1 MRISS
6 FKFDV
11 ACRGRIVNGVRCGM
25 GDARDGRTAHRSEFV
40 ETFRCVQGTLR
51 YIGP

>member
-11 ACRGRIVNGVRCGM
+11 GRIGARGDGRCG
-25 GDARDGRTAHRSEFV
+25 GLGEARAGRPAHRSEFV